1 MDVQDSICCYIQC
14 VYRFNGSSVDQ
25 GKVVKRTQLF
35 SWCKKLRFIKN
46 TLYSQFHRKISETSQ
61 LFACKSFARCNWSER
76 LVPSYSRLFSTWIS
90 PKKNWKYNIL
100 WLVPFNPAILS
111 DLYPRSIT
119 VIDFQEKFVENIVN
133 NNTLPKCEMSNIICL
148 WRRACCVIL
157 NNISRYL

>member
-46 TLYSQFHRKISETSQ
+46 TLYSQFHRKMFAKVLHGVIGAKDSCRRTVVYFQ
-61 LFACKSFARCNWSER
+61 LEFRQ
-76 LVPSYSRLFSTWIS
+76 
-90 PKKNWKYNIL
+90 KNWKYTIL